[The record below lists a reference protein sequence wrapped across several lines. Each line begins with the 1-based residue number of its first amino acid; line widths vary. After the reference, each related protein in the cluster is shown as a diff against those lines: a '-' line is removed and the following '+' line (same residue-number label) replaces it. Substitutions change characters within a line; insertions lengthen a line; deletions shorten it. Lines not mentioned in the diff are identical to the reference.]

1 MDSLNTGNDSCANS
15 NFQKVTVKDAAKEL
29 GIDPGTLRSWMKHN
43 VVNIGIAD
51 RKDGS
56 ERWSFT
62 IYRSWL
68 DKFKERE
75 CTELK

>member
-1 MDSLNTGNDSCANS
+1 MDSLNTGNDSCACS
-15 NFQKVTVKDAAKEL
+15 YLQTVTVRDAAKEL

-51 RKDGS
+51 KKDGS

-75 CTELK
+75 CTE

>member
-1 MDSLNTGNDSCANS
+1 MDSLDFRNDSCANS
-15 NFQKVTVKDAAKEL
+15 DFQKVTVRDAAKEL

-43 VVNIGIAD
+43 VIKIGIAD
-51 RKDGS
+51 RKDGK